1 MPGRTTE
8 EIRKEIAAER
18 LSLHDDIDALK
29 ARLRS
34 LLPFVLGGLVGVAL
48 LAVAVF
54 LVIRKIRQRP

>member
-1 MPGRTTE
+1 MPERTTE

-18 LSLHDDIDALK
+18 LSLHEDIDALK

-34 LLPFVLGGLVGVAL
+34 LVPFVLAGLVGVAL

-54 LVIRKIRQRP
+54 LVVRKIRKP

>member
-1 MPGRTTE
+1 MPERTTE

-18 LSLHDDIDALK
+18 LSLHEDIDALK

-34 LLPFVLGGLVGVAL
+34 LAPFVLGGLVGVAL

-54 LVIRKIRQRP
+54 LVIRKIRQRG

>member
-1 MPGRTTE
+1 MPERTTE

-18 LSLHDDIDALK
+18 LSLHEDIDAVK

-34 LLPFVLGGLVGVAL
+34 LVPFVLAGLVGVAL

-54 LVIRKIRQRP
+54 LVIRKIRKP

>member
-1 MPGRTTE
+1 MPERTTE

-18 LSLHDDIDALK
+18 LSLHEDIDALK

-34 LLPFVLGGLVGVAL
+34 LVPFVLAGLVGVAL

-54 LVIRKIRQRP
+54 LVIRKIRKP